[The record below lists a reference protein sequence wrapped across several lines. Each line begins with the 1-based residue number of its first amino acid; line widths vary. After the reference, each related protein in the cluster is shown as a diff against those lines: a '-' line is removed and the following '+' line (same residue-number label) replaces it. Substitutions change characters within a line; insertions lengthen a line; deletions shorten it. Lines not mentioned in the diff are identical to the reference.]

1 MPTLRNSLLAFL
13 INLIVDNIL
22 CLQVMS
28 LIEAGKKEG
37 ARLECGGAMLGEKGY
52 FIQPTV
58 FSGVEDTMTLAREEI
73 FGPVQS
79 ILK

>member
-1 MPTLRNSLLAFL
+1 MRNSLLAFL
-13 INLIVDNIL
+13 INLIADNIL

-28 LIEAGKKEG
+28 LIEAGKMEG
-37 ARLECGGAMLGEKGY
+37 AKLECGGARLGDRGY

>member
-1 MPTLRNSLLAFL
+1 MRNSLLAFL
-13 INLIVDNIL
+13 INLIADDIL

-28 LIEAGKKEG
+28 LIEAGKQEG
-37 ARLECGGAMLGEKGY
+37 ARLECGGARLGDKGY

>member
-1 MPTLRNSLLAFL
+1 MPTAFML
-13 INLIVDNIL
+13 ILIL
-22 CLQVMS
+22 SLQVLS

-37 ARLECGGAMLGEKGY
+37 AKLECGGARLGDKGY

-58 FSGVEDTMTLAREEI
+58 FSGVEDNMTLAKEEI

>member
-1 MPTLRNSLLAFL
+1 MRNNLLAFL
-13 INLIVDNIL
+13 INLIADNIL
-22 CLQVMS
+22 CRLQVMS

-37 ARLECGGAMLGEKGY
+37 AKLECGGARLGDKGY